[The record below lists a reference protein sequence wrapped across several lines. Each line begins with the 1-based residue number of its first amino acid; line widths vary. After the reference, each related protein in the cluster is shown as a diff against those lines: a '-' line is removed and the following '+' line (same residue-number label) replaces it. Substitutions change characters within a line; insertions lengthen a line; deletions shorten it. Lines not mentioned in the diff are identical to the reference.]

1 MDMKKNI
8 LWNTIGSIFYSGCQW
23 LISIVVVWMMSY
35 ETAGYLGL
43 AMTTSSSFS
52 AISLFNVRNFQVSDV
67 KEEYNS
73 RQYVGSRILTCIT
86 AMFCCSV
93 YAGLKNDRYQ
103 ALCIDAFMVIRLV
116 EALCDVLHGVNQ
128 KFDRYDYIGKSYIMR
143 GAVTIV
149 GFILGLK
156 ITNDLL
162 LSLVLVAFCNLLL
175 AIGYDIFR
183 TKSLENIKPEISKK
197 TVEILKVCAPL
208 VIFSFLLSMENL
220 IPKEV
225 LKDVA
230 GPDKLGIYT
239 SMASPTLVVQVF
251 ATVVFNPL
259 LPGVSRLYNEEDY
272 VGFRKM
278 LHKLYAAF
286 VGLSVIVTV
295 GAILFGRIA
304 LKILFKE
311 SILEYYDLFMPIVW
325 CTILTAVIWVLSAV
339 LVAMRKIGWIL
350 VGMLVNF
357 VICIGSV
364 RWWVDVYGMNGV
376 SFVQIFTYGLYIVF
390 MMVLCSIVLKR
401 QINKKNEAEFSK

>member
-67 KEEYNS
+67 KGEYNS
-73 RQYVGSRILTCIT
+73 RQYVGSRVLTCIT
-86 AMFCCSV
+86 AVVCCSV
-93 YAGLKNDRYQ
+93 YAGLKNNLYQ
-103 ALCIDAFMVIRLV
+103 ALCIDAFIIIRLV

-143 GAVTIV
+143 GVVTIG

-162 LSLVLVAFCNLLL
+162 LALVLVATCNLLI
-175 AIGYDIFR
+175 AIVYDVFK
-183 TKSLENIKPEISKK
+183 TKGLENIKPEISRK
-197 TVEILKVCAPL
+197 TIEILKVCAPL

-259 LPGVSRLYNEEDY
+259 LPGVSRLYNEGNYIE
-272 VGFRKM
+272 FRKM

-286 VGLSVIVTV
+286 VGLSLVVTL
-295 GAILFGRIA
+295 GAMLFGRIG

-339 LVAMRKIGWIL
+339 LVAMRNIGWIL
-350 VGMLVNF
+350 VGMLVDF
-357 VICIGSV
+357 AICIGSV
-364 RWWVDVYGMNGV
+364 RWWVNEYGMNGV
-376 SFVQIFTYGLYIVF
+376 SFVQIFTYGLYILF
-390 MMVLCSIVLKR
+390 MMVLCSIVL
-401 QINKKNEAEFSK
+401 NKQMKDNKDQ